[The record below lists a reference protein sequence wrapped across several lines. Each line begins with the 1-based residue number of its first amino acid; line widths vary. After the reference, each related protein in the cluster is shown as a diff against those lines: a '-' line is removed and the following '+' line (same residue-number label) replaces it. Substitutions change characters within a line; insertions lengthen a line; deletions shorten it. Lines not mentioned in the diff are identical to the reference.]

1 MRIFDT
7 VVLSILWILC
17 CLPLVT
23 IGPATAALYYT
34 AVKCVRFR
42 EQRTYRNFF
51 RSFRENMRT
60 GMGYTIVFLVLS
72 AGMFFI
78 YMAIVGTLPLEQAL
92 TVPVIWGFLLFCV
105 FLLSVF
111 LCGVIFL
118 SRFDYN
124 LSKLL
129 GDSFRIAFGN
139 LPRVFGSG
147 LIFVGLMLL
156 SIKFYYYQVWYM
168 TPGISILIISKLM
181 EPVLR
186 KYTPDIDELMKLP
199 LDDRPWYLQ

>member
-1 MRIFDT
+1 
-7 VVLSILWILC
+7 
-17 CLPLVT
+17 
-23 IGPATAALYYT
+23 
-34 AVKCVRFR
+34 
-42 EQRTYRNFF
+42 
-51 RSFRENMRT
+51 
-60 GMGYTIVFLVLS
+60 MGYTIVFLVLS

-129 GDSFRIAFGN
+129 GDSFRITFGN

-168 TPGISILIISKLM
+168 TPGISILIICKLM